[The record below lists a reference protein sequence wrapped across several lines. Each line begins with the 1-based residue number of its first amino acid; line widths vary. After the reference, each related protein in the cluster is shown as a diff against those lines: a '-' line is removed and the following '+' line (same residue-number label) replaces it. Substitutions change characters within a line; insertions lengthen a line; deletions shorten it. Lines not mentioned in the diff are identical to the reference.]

1 MPSPPEITVLSA
13 ATELPGAA
21 VDNAAL
27 AKLLGMPQQWADW
40 VDTFVGTRTRHLAVD
55 PASGISIASL
65 ADLGTEAARR
75 ALEQAGTTPADIG
88 LVVMATAMPDTLIP
102 TTVNVIA
109 DRLGIDGVP
118 TYQLQSGCSGAFQAL
133 ELAAHLLRG
142 GVAGTALVIGGDR
155 VTKHLDLGTDFAAL
169 PPAELVSVVMFG
181 DGVGAAVLDARPG
194 TERTGGVRVHHAFT
208 RLTGAGRDP
217 GHVLEW
223 YGMADLAGDRP
234 AFSREDYKQIEA
246 SVPAMTAAIVN
257 ELVEASGWGPAE
269 FDYLMPPQLS
279 GRMTER
285 IVRELTE
292 AGLSEAHE
300 ISCVRETGNVGN
312 ATPFFQLERLLR
324 TMLPGERAL
333 GVSVESSK
341 WIKAGLTL
349 EKS

>member
-1 MPSPPEITVLSA
+1 MPSPAITVRAA

-27 AKLLGMPQQWADW
+27 AKLLGMPPQWADW
-40 VDTFVGTRTRHLAVD
+40 VDAFVGTRTRHLAVD
-55 PASGISIASL
+55 PASGIPIATL
-65 ADLGTEAARR
+65 ADLGTAAARR
-75 ALEQAGTTPADIG
+75 ALERAGVPPADIG
-88 LVVMATAMPDTLIP
+88 LVVLATAMPDLLIP
-102 TTVNVIA
+102 TTAAVIA

-118 TYQLQSGCSGAFQAL
+118 AYQLQSGCSGAFQAL
-133 ELAAHLLRG
+133 ELAAQLLRAG
-142 GVAGTALVIGGDR
+142 AAGTALVIGGDR
-155 VTKHLDLGTDFAAL
+155 VTKHLDLDTDFAAL
-169 PPAELVSVVMFG
+169 PPAELVSIVMFG
-181 DGVGAAVLDARPG
+181 DGAGAAVLDARAG
-194 TERTGGVRVHHAFT
+194 TEPTGGARLHRVFS

-246 SVPAMTAAIVN
+246 SVPAMTAEIVG
-257 ELVEASGWGPAE
+257 ELVEASGWEPGE

-333 GVSVESSK
+333 AASVESSK
-341 WIKAGLTL
+341 WIRAGLTV
-349 EKS
+349 EKA